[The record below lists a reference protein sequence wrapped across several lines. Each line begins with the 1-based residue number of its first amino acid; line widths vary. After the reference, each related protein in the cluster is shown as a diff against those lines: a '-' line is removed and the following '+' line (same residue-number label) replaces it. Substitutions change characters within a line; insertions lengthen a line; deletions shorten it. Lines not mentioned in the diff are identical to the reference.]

1 MKICL
6 RRMFHV
12 VLTSKCAC
20 GSLTLQKKDTFF
32 VSPDN
37 RRLMRR
43 KCKIRGLLDG
53 FILAGKPWIA
63 QKKRLSWY
71 RQALDTCSGVSNQR
85 LISCCSSNLQ
95 HRHE

>member
-53 FILAGKPWIA
+53 FILTGKPWIA
-63 QKKRLSWY
+63 QKNACLGIDR
-71 RQALDTCSGVSNQR
+71 R
-85 LISCCSSNLQ
+85 LIHVVEYLIKG
-95 HRHE
+95 